1 MTARELV
8 GLWDKYQDKE
18 VNQELL
24 LAYGYGDG
32 GGGVNRE
39 MLEMRRRYD
48 TMPGIPEVKPKSAT
62 SYFNDLHETINTTDQ
77 YVHTWNGEL
86 YFEYHR
92 GTYTSQA
99 FTKKMNR
106 KIELGLRNSE
116 WLSVLANLK
125 QGTSYPTEKLAGI
138 WQILLRNQF
147 HDIIPGSSIKEVY
160 DDALIEYTEAMTENN
175 TLISNQLTNLTTDA
189 DEKITLWNSSTWSR
203 PQYIEISPDNQS
215 NHLAFYDENNAPLPA
230 QKLVNNT
237 WLIQHPNIPALGAT
251 TISVKE
257 TANILEQPSFHY
269 KNNQLETPFYQ
280 IKWNKAGQF
289 TSIFDKKK

>member
-1 MTARELV
+1 
-8 GLWDKYQDKE
+8 KE

-62 SYFNDLHETINTTDQ
+62 AYFNDLHETINTTDQ

-106 KIELGLRNSE
+106 KIELGLRNS
-116 WLSVLANLK
+116 
-125 QGTSYPTEKLAGI
+125 
-138 WQILLRNQF
+138 
-147 HDIIPGSSIKEVY
+147 
-160 DDALIEYTEAMTENN
+160 
-175 TLISNQLTNLTTDA
+175 
-189 DEKITLWNSSTWSR
+189 
-203 PQYIEISPDNQS
+203 
-215 NHLAFYDENNAPLPA
+215 
-230 QKLVNNT
+230 
-237 WLIQHPNIPALGAT
+237 
-251 TISVKE
+251 
-257 TANILEQPSFHY
+257 
-269 KNNQLETPFYQ
+269 
-280 IKWNKAGQF
+280 
-289 TSIFDKKK
+289 